1 MIYIDDASP
10 AHTRTASRGDE
21 TNARTSSPAEESK
34 VNTSEASKAKSMF
47 AKAIKEVN
55 KLRKNA

>member
-1 MIYIDDASP
+1 VIYIDDVSP
-10 AHTRTASRGDE
+10 AHTRTASRGEE
-21 TNARTSSPAEESK
+21 TNARDSSPAEESK

-55 KLRKNA
+55 K